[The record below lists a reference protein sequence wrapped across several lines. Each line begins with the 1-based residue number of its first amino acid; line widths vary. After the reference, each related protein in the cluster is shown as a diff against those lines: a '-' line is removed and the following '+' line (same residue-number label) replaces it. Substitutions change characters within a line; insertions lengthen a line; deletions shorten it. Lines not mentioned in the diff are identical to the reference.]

1 MMMPLRLN
9 VQSTAWE
16 QNKLYLN
23 VSDEVSEQLS
33 EWKDSKRMLVDSDGL
48 AFIYVLEN
56 NEGFIHI
63 SIGSNHWIDAKKAL
77 LERVAVVIRNEIG
90 EELELTAFSSEM
102 DYLTE
107 NIQGNA
113 NYGQQMEEEVIKI
126 FGTEEKAQ

>member
-1 MMMPLRLN
+1 MMPLRLN

-23 VSDEVSEQLS
+23 VSDETSQKLS
-33 EWKDSKRMLVDSDGL
+33 EWKDSERMLVDSDGL
-48 AFIYVLEN
+48 AFIYVIEN
-56 NEGFIHI
+56 NEGFIYI
-63 SIGSNHWIDAKKAL
+63 SIGSGHWTDAKKAL
-77 LERVAVVIRNEIG
+77 LERAAVVIRNEKG

>member
-1 MMMPLRLN
+1 MMPLRLN

-23 VSDEVSEQLS
+23 VPAETTQELS
-33 EWKDSKRMLVDSDGL
+33 RWKDSERMLVDSDGL

-56 NEGFIHI
+56 IEGFIYI
-63 SIGSNHWIDAKKAL
+63 AIGCSHWEEAKKAL
-77 LERVAVVIRNEIG
+77 LERAAVVIRNEKG
-90 EELELTAFSSEM
+90 DELLLTAFSSEM

-113 NYGQQMEEEVIKI
+113 NYGQQMEDEVIKI
-126 FGTEEKAQ
+126 FGAEEKAQ